1 MASSLTQSRLR
12 AALVRSVAAL
22 VSAVALAPVWVGV
35 WLAFARGDG
44 PWIRLNINPTDVFLA
59 QVVNVAVI
67 ALPIAALWFGGKWRP
82 ALIAASLALIVVRL
96 VTRSISVSTETQAV
110 LEALEFTGTVVCQPI
125 ICASMAKGL
134 ALWWEA
140 ERK

>member
-1 MASSLTQSRLR
+1 MTQSRLK
-12 AALVRSVAAL
+12 AVMVRSVAVL

-44 PWIRLNINPTDVFLA
+44 PWIRLNINPADVFLA

-67 ALPIAALWFGGKWRP
+67 ALPIAALWIGGKWRP
-82 ALIAASLALIVVRL
+82 VLVVASIALIVVRF
-96 VTRSISVSTETQAV
+96 VTRSISVSAETQAI
-110 LEALEFTGTVVCQPI
+110 LDALEFIGTVVCQPI
-125 ICASMAKGL
+125 ICASLAKGL

-140 ERK
+140 ARK